1 MLYIIIVC
9 TLLVAACLY
18 FVLAPFFNK
27 EGTTVQ
33 SLENEKSIHM
43 KQVYEAVNEL
53 EMDALMNKI
62 SAEDFIRL
70 KKSYYQIAAE
80 NIQQKADVDNDIRE
94 ALSLIRA
101 EAKKAETGRNE

>member
-18 FVLAPFFNK
+18 FVLAPFFDK
-27 EGTTVQ
+27 GRTAMQLIE
-33 SLENEKSIHM
+33 SEKGFDM

-62 SAEDFIRL
+62 SAEDFTSL
-70 KKSYYQIAAE
+70 KESYYRFAAE
-80 NIQQKADVDNDIRE
+80 SIQEKASVDNDIRE

-101 EAKKAETGRNE
+101 ETKTAETRRNE